1 MATARTL
8 DDVVEG
14 LHALRGSLARLILAR
29 AERRHTAATAGERL
43 SVPQHLALSALVDG
57 PLGTSELA
65 SRTGVAV
72 STATRMIQGLERL
85 GYVGPA
91 DVDDGDRRR
100 RFTELTDLGRRTL
113 DEADGA
119 LRGRLRALITPL
131 SPEQRDV
138 ILEAVGII
146 TRTIERQ
153 DADGTTPGAGT
164 TDG

>member
-1 MATARTL
+1 METARSL
-8 DDVVEG
+8 DDVVDG
-14 LHALRGSLARLILAR
+14 LHALRGSLARLVLAR

-43 SVPQHLALSALVDG
+43 SVPQHLALSALADG

-91 DVDDGDRRR
+91 DVDECDRRR
-100 RFTELTDLGRRTL
+100 RFTQLTDLGRRTL

-131 SPEQRDV
+131 SPDQRDV

-146 TRTIERQ
+146 TRTIERAE
-153 DADGTTPGAGT
+153 ADGTTR
-164 TDG
+164 